1 MALAEVRVA
10 LGDPDGAVAALE
22 KVVAENSYA
31 RARVQ
36 LAELLAAC
44 GQTERALQLATE
56 VVSEDKVAPE
66 YQRRQEKPWVS
77 RANRLKKQLAK

>member
-1 MALAEVRVA
+1 MVH
-10 LGDPDGAVAALE
+10 
-22 KVVAENSYA
+22 STFSA
-31 RARVQ
+31 RRGGSPVSSARRRW
-36 LAELLAAC
+36 AFAC